1 MERDKF
7 ISIAREQVGN
17 SFSQYCHWY
26 GLEDEWCAIFVSWC
40 EEEAGLG
47 EKAFIH
53 AAGAGSIPRA
63 SCRAGLGKFVLSTK
77 GIQPGDLILFRYGG
91 AYSDL
96 YHSDHIGIVTGV
108 TNREIYTVEGNT
120 CGAAY
125 WSTRVSSKVY
135 SKTASTIHGYY
146 HPCIFDVKKDVKKE
160 DKEEMNFK
168 KGDISDGTL
177 ALKSLLQVAQM
188 LGLIKSKCDDKKGF
202 GGGTEKAVKEVQRKY
217 KLEVDGIAGVK
228 TITALRNAI
237 KNELKRRL

>member
-1 MERDKF
+1 MEVRDKF
-7 ISIAREQVGN
+7 VTLAKKQVGN
-17 SFSQYCHWY
+17 GYSKYCSWY
-26 GLEDEWCAIFVSWC
+26 GANDEWCAIFVSWC
-40 EEEAGLG
+40 EEKAGLG
-47 EKAFIH
+47 ERAFIH
-53 AAGAGSIPRA
+53 SAGAGTIPRT
-63 SCRAGLGKFVLSTK
+63 SCPAGLGKFVVGTK

-91 AYSDL
+91 TYSDR

-108 TNREIYTVEGNT
+108 TNEEIYTAEGNT
-120 CGAAY
+120 CGSVY
-125 WSTRVSSKVY
+125 WTTRVSSKLY
-135 SKTASTIHGYY
+135 SRNASTIHGYY
-146 HPCIFDVKKDVKKE
+146 HPYIFDGKKE

-177 ALKSLLQVAQM
+177 ALKSLLQVAQL

-228 TITALRNAI
+228 TITALRNAV

>member
-7 ISIAREQVGN
+7 INIAREQVGN
-17 SFSQYCHWY
+17 SFLRYCQWY

-40 EEEAGLG
+40 EEKAGLG
-47 EKAFIH
+47 ERAFIH
-53 AAGAGSIPRA
+53 SAGAGSIPRA
-63 SCRAGLGKFVLSTK
+63 SCPQGLGTFTLGTR

-91 AYSDL
+91 AYSDQ
-96 YHSDHIGIVTGV
+96 YHSDHIGIVTSVSNGQ
-108 TNREIYTVEGNT
+108 IYTVEGNT
-120 CGAAY
+120 CGGAY
-125 WSTRVSSKVY
+125 WNTRVSAKQY
-135 SKTASTIHGYY
+135 SVNAGAINGYY
-146 HPCIFDVKKDVKKE
+146 HPYIFDEKKE

-177 ALKSLLQVAQM
+177 ALKSLLQVAQI
-188 LGLIKSKCDDKKGF
+188 LELIKSKCDDKKGF

-217 KLEVDGIAGVK
+217 KLEVDGVAGVK

>member
-7 ISIAREQVGN
+7 INIARDQLGN
-17 SFSQYCHWY
+17 SFLRYCQWY
-26 GLEDEWCAIFVSWC
+26 GVEDEWCAIFVSWC
-40 EEEAGLG
+40 EERSGLG
-47 EKAFIH
+47 ERAFIH
-53 AAGAGSIPRA
+53 DAGAGSIPRI
-63 SCRAGLGKFVLSTK
+63 SCPAGLGKFVVGTK

-91 AYSDL
+91 SYTDK

-108 TNREIYTVEGNT
+108 SNDQIYTVEGNT
-120 CGAAY
+120 CGSAY

-135 SKTASTIHGYY
+135 SENASTIHGYY
-146 HPCIFDVKKDVKKE
+146 HPYIFDEKKE
-160 DKEEMNFK
+160 GKEEMNFK

-177 ALKSLLQVAQM
+177 ALKSLLQVSQI

-228 TITALRNAI
+228 TITVLRNAI